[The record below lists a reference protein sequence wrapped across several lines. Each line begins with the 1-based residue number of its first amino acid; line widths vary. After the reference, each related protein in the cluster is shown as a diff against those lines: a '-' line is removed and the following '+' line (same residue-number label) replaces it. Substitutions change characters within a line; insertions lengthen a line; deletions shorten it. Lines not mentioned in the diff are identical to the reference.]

1 MSATKYAVK
10 LWQPIDNSKLESILK
25 IIDHPLVR
33 EKILDELIQIDT
45 WDWWKAQVF
54 YLRERKE
61 YAEAEAV
68 FNEFKI
74 NENN

>member
-74 NENN
+74 NENK

>member
-1 MSATKYAVK
+1 MTV
-10 LWQPIDNSKLESILK
+10 P
-25 IIDHPLVR
+25 VR
-33 EKILDELIQIDT
+33 EKILDELIQIET

-74 NENN
+74 NQQDMPFRDQDPCD

>member
-1 MSATKYAVK
+1 MAGMN
-10 LWQPIDNSKLESILK
+10 LISKK
-25 IIDHPLVR
+25 FFTALVR
-33 EKILDELIQIDT
+33 ERVLDELIQIET

-74 NENN
+74 NQQNNPSRT

>member
-1 MSATKYAVK
+1 
-10 LWQPIDNSKLESILK
+10 
-25 IIDHPLVR
+25 VR

-74 NENN
+74 NQNN

>member
-1 MSATKYAVK
+1 MKNVTV
-10 LWQPIDNSKLESILK
+10 P
-25 IIDHPLVR
+25 VR
-33 EKILDELIQIDT
+33 ERILDELIQIET

-74 NENN
+74 NQQDIPSRDQDPRD

>member
-1 MSATKYAVK
+1 M
-10 LWQPIDNSKLESILK
+10 
-25 IIDHPLVR
+25 R

-45 WDWWKAQVF
+45 WDWLKAQVF

-74 NENN
+74 NDNN